1 MADISIVGMGNCLS
15 KNLFVLQFELYQ
27 LLYGQS
33 MDSAGRKISLQIQV
47 SSYSGLPGA
56 SENNVKLGKN
66 KNMVVVVPK
75 L

>member
-1 MADISIVGMGNCLS
+1 MADISIVGMGNCLC
-15 KNLFVLQFELYQ
+15 KNLLVLQFELYQ